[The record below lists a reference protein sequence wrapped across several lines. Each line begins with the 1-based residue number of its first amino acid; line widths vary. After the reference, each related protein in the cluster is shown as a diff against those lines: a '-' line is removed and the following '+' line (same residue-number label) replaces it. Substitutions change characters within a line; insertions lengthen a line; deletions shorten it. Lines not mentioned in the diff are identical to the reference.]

1 MHIQWVPIVMFIS
14 IAVILGLAMYFRYR
28 VKQDVQTTVQAAL
41 DKGQEL
47 SPEMLEK
54 LGESLRSPRSDL
66 RRGILAM
73 SLGVALVAFGFLLG
87 EEDAQGPLMAI
98 AAFPF
103 IIGVA
108 YLGLHKFGKQ

>member
-1 MHIQWVPIVMFIS
+1 MHEVWIPIVMFIS
-14 IAVILGLAMYFRYR
+14 IAVVVALAMYFGFRTKHEMQATAR
-28 VKQDVQTTVQAAL
+28 AAL
-41 DKGQEL
+41 DKGHEL
-47 SPEMLEK
+47 SPEFIAK
-54 LGESLRSPRSDL
+54 LGDALPSPKSDL

-87 EEDAQGPLMAI
+87 EEDAQGPLMAV

-108 YLGLHKFGKQ
+108 YLGLHKFGG

>member
-1 MHIQWVPIVMFIS
+1 MGIEWVPIVMFIS
-14 IAVILGLAMYFRYR
+14 IAVVAALAMYFGFRTKHEMQATAR
-28 VKQDVQTTVQAAL
+28 AAL
-41 DKGQEL
+41 DKGHEL
-47 SPEMLEK
+47 SPEFIAK
-54 LGESLRSPRSDL
+54 LGDALPSPKSDL

-108 YLGLHKFGKQ
+108 YLGLHKFGG

>member
-1 MHIQWVPIVMFIS
+1 MDEIWIPIVMFIS
-14 IAVILGLAMYFRYR
+14 IAVIAGLAMYFGFRT
-28 VKQDVQTTVQAAL
+28 KHEMQATVRAAL

-47 SPEMLEK
+47 PPELLDK
-54 LGESLRSPRSDL
+54 LGESLPSPKSDL

-87 EEDAQGPLMAI
+87 EEDAQGPLMAV

-108 YLGLHKFGKQ
+108 YLGLHKFGG

>member
-1 MHIQWVPIVMFIS
+1 MEIEWVPIIMFIS
-14 IAVILGLAMYFRYR
+14 IAVIAGLFMYFRYR
-28 VKQDVQTTVQAAL
+28 VKQDVQTTVQTAL

-54 LGESLRSPRSDL
+54 LGESLRSPKSDL
-66 RRGILAM
+66 RRGVMAM
-73 SLGVALVAFGFLLG
+73 SLGVALVAFALLLG
-87 EEDAQGPLMAI
+87 EEDALDPLMAI

-108 YLGLHKFGKQ
+108 YLGLHKFGK